1 VAEEQAPVVSA
12 GAPAAGRSVEEA
24 TRAAEAQARA
34 AEASGS
40 VAAVIMG
47 ATVAP
52 AETSRKRKRGF
63 STLR

>member
-1 VAEEQAPVVSA
+1 VVSA

-24 TRAAEAQARA
+24 TRAAEA
-34 AEASGS
+34 SGS
-40 VAAVIMG
+40 VAAVTMG